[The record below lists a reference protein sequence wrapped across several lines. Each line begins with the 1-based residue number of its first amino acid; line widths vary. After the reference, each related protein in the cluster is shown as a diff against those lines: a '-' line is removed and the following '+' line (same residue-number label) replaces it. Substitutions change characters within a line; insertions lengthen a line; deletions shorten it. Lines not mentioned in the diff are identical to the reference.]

1 MCRLF
6 CWAAYEEVS
15 PDEVLGTDSKL
26 LSELSLIHKDGWG
39 GATCNRGVIQA
50 VHAID
55 TAAESDSYSEFIS
68 ETKSAAG
75 MVHLRWATE
84 TYAVCLENTH
94 PFVADGIAFEHNGG
108 FQNVDSI
115 IELIDPAILAQRQGA
130 VDSEVYFLYLQTL
143 LKTKDICAAYEELIP
158 VMEKQTKYTS
168 LNAMILTP
176 TKLHVIAAHNDER
189 RPKDVEAD
197 YYHLA
202 FQLENGVFSAW
213 SSGVREIS
221 GQSLPNNHI
230 LTVDLTDLSL
240 DLSPLNLK
248 G

>member
-6 CWAAYEEVS
+6 CWAAGQAVS
-15 PDEVLGTDSKL
+15 PIDVLGTDSKHL
-26 LSELSLIHKDGWG
+26 RDLSLIHKDGWG
-39 GATCNRGVIQA
+39 GATCSAGVIQA
-50 VHAID
+50 VHAVD
-55 TAAESDSYSEFIS
+55 AAADSDSYADFVS
-68 ETKSAAG
+68 ETKAAAG
-75 MVHLRWATE
+75 MIHLRWATE
-84 TYAVCLENTH
+84 KYAVCLENTH

-115 IELIDPAILAQRQGA
+115 VELIDPAILAERKGT
-130 VDSEVYFLYLQTL
+130 VDSEVYFLYLRTL
-143 LKTKDICAAYEELIP
+143 LKTKDIQAAYEELIP

-176 TKLHVIAAHNDER
+176 TKLYVVAAHNDER
-189 RPKDVEAD
+189 RPEDVEED

-202 FQLENGVFSAW
+202 FAVEDEVFSAW
-213 SSGVREIS
+213 SSGVREIA
-221 GQSLPNNHI
+221 GQRLPNNHI
-230 LTVDLTDLSL
+230 LTVDLADLSV